1 MFQVYFSIFKFIF
14 ICIFCFK
21 FI

>member
-1 MFQVYFSIFKFIF
+1 MFQVYFFIFKFIF